1 MHNALVFEIADLRI
15 IADLVKIRLSL
26 MDLCVTGELSATG
39 IARAMKTYELANPHY
54 PHCSHCSHCVLSTLF
69 ILFTLSIE
77 FCSHCSPTIY
87 REDPHCWHSCPC
99 YTDFR
104 VDTGQGIIPMPGHTV
119 CTFVHSAL

>member
-54 PHCSHCSHCVLSTLF
+54 SHCSHCVLFT
-69 ILFTLSIE
+69 LFTLCTIQ
-77 FCSHCSPTIY
+77 TIY
-87 REDPHCWHSCPC
+87 
-99 YTDFR
+99 T
-104 VDTGQGIIPMPGHTV
+104 
-119 CTFVHSAL
+119 VHSEH